1 MPTSLFSFE
10 TAAFE
15 AQDGQRFRLAS
26 AQAEFGAAKRR
37 AVRLRI
43 RLNGRSKT
51 GVKNRRTE
59 EQSVAAVN
67 VDTKF
72 VEVMIEMSRSEA
84 YAFSEW
90 LDAAV
95 TRATAER
102 GSNGQGNNQ

>member
-1 MPTSLFSFE
+1 VPTSLFSFE

-15 AQDGQRFRLAS
+15 GQDGQRFRLAS
-26 AQAEFGAAKRR
+26 AQAEFGAVKRR

-43 RLNGRSKT
+43 RLKGRSKT
-51 GVKNRRTE
+51 GMKNRGVE
-59 EQSVAAVN
+59 EQSVAAVT
-67 VDTKF
+67 VELKF
-72 VEVMIEMSRSEA
+72 AEVMIEMSRSEA

-102 GSNGQGNNQ
+102 GSTGRGNN